1 MNYRFILA
9 AFINILCLSYSAAQ
23 QLRFDHFDISNE
35 LSQNNITHLCVDE
48 IGYVWIATLEGL
60 NRFDGYQTIR
70 FDNRSGKHT
79 TFKGNQIYA
88 LASGRSG
95 DIWVVS
101 NDGLNL
107 YDAKSESFKIHGFTS
122 SFPVHKTKVLKED
135 ANGFLWLSDGTRLS
149 YFDPKIMKFK
159 SVPINSSVES
169 ILSFKSSI
177 LISGNEGIFEIT
189 LVGDT
194 IKADH
199 IYTNS
204 VFSLTKSNDDEVY
217 GINSSAILRWKTISK
232 RPEIIMDFKNG
243 NLPRITKGNLNAFI
257 AKENEIWIGGT
268 YPLINIRVESKAT
281 QVFTYDKDNPFSFQG
296 YIVKNLAVD
305 DYNNLWIGTSK
316 HGLNLLEK
324 RKNQFS
330 YYNWGSEDR
339 NQDIDPVR
347 SILKAKSGD
356 LWYAVDRLG
365 IGIHKKNGS
374 HEFYDSFS
382 DCDGATYDLKRVR
395 SIFEDSE
402 GTIWIG
408 GLEGLALYN
417 PLKNRIELAK
427 CQNEWEWPYHSYVIK
442 EFEKGELTISGKP
455 NLLAIVDLN
464 QNKLKKYTLDN
475 GSGTIRDIIID
486 GKGHYWVALN
496 NGVLKLDLQKNVYQL
511 INSKNSNL
519 SNDKVYNLLLYNDSL
534 LIATNSG
541 LNIYDINQASIVKS
555 FYQTDGLVNDI
566 VYSLKQDQQ
575 NRVWISTNNG
585 ISMLDI
591 NNLSFTN
598 YLEEDHFLDDAHY
611 QGSNGKIFFGGYDGI
626 TSFNPLEIESQTFKS
641 DAVIEKFYLFNELVT
656 PNSSTDKDVILHT
669 SISKVEALNLKHTQN
684 SFSFDFNAFPFNY
697 PNNNKFRYRLI
708 GQNDQW
714 VYPIRSSRFA
724 SYSGLPPKR
733 YELQVQVSQGKEVW
747 ATSTVLKINIVPPF
761 WQRTWFQY
769 LVYSILIVSVYTV
782 YRLRIMNIR
791 NRNRMLNQK
800 VKEQTS
806 KLVDKNQQII
816 KQKNK
821 IQKFAKKLHEADEAK
836 LRFFTNVS
844 HEFRTPLT
852 LILGQLENLNGEHAH
867 QAIRSIKNNSLRLH
881 RLVEQ
886 LIDLRKLDS
895 DQMRLSISHNDIVPF
910 TKNILDS
917 FSFAADQKKIKLSFK
932 ATSDSIMLWFDT
944 DKMDKILYNLI
955 SNALKY
961 TTEHKSIFVGISK
974 EQNEVTISIKDEGI
988 GIEKSQLDKVFER
1001 FYRGN
1006 QNSIEGHGIGL
1017 SLVKSFV
1024 EIQHANIQVTSLK
1037 DQGTEF
1043 FLSFKV
1049 GRKHFSETELIA
1061 KNDAQIPHID
1071 HEVQKFPDNWEP
1083 YNAGKEIL
1091 VVEDNMEL
1099 SHFIKQV
1106 LSKYYRVIIAKN
1118 GLEALGILEKVQP
1131 ELVISDVM
1139 MPKMDGITFS
1149 RKIKQNA
1156 STNTIPII
1164 LLSAKS
1170 DSETKIAALKIGV
1183 EGFMEKPFSTQ
1194 FLLLRV
1200 NTILSNRAKYRQY
1213 IVEHDSKLNSSNE
1226 LNQIDKI
1233 FWKHVTGFIN
1243 ENLSNPHFS
1252 VEDMSNEMNMSRASF
1267 YRKFKCIS
1275 GSSPGDHLRKV
1286 KLTRAKNLLI
1296 ESDLSIA
1303 QVSDAVGFQSISHFR
1318 RSFKQE
1324 FKKTPS
1330 QLRIPDSYLAKSV
1343 NK

>member
-1 MNYRFILA
+1 MNCRSVFT
-9 AFINILCLSYSAAQ
+9 AFINIICLSYSMAQ

-35 LSQNNITHLCVDE
+35 LSQNNITHLCVDD

-79 TFKGNQIYA
+79 TFKGNQIYS
-88 LASGRSG
+88 LAKGRAG
-95 DIWVVS
+95 NVWIVS

-107 YDAKSESFKIHGFTS
+107 YDAKSESFKIYGFTN
-122 SFPVHKTKVLKED
+122 SFPVHKTKVIKED
-135 ANGFLWLSDGTRLS
+135 ENGFIWLSDGDKLS
-149 YFDPKIMKFK
+149 YFDLK
-159 SVPINSSVES
+159 SLQFNGVSINSSVES
-169 ILSFKSSI
+169 MLPFKSNI
-177 LISGNEGIFEIT
+177 LISGNKGVFEISLT
-189 LVGDT
+189 GNTPEVN
-194 IKADH
+194 H
-199 IYTNS
+199 IYKDP
-204 VFSLTKSNDDEVY
+204 VFGLTKSIHDEFY
-217 GINSSAILRWKTISK
+217 GINSGAILRWKTLSK
-232 RPEIIMDFKNG
+232 SPEIIMDLKEG
-243 NLPRITKGNLNAFI
+243 GLPPITKENLNAFI
-257 AKENEIWIGGT
+257 AKENEFWIGGT
-268 YPLINIRVESKAT
+268 YPLINIQIEPKAT

-305 DYNNLWIGTSK
+305 EYNNLWIGTSK

-365 IGIHKKNGS
+365 VGIHKKNGN
-374 HEFYDSFS
+374 HKFYDSFR
-382 DCDGATYDLKRVR
+382 DCDGAVFDLKRVR

-408 GLEGLALYN
+408 GLDGLTVYN
-417 PLKNRIELAK
+417 PLNDRIELAK
-427 CQNEWEWPYHSYVIK
+427 CYNEWEWPYHSYVIK
-442 EFEKGELTISGKP
+442 EFKKGELTISGKP

-486 GKGHYWVALN
+486 GKGNYWVALN
-496 NGVLKLDLQKNVYQL
+496 NGVLKIDVQKNIYQI

-541 LNIYDINQASIVKS
+541 LNIYDISQASIVKS
-555 FYQTDGLVNDI
+555 FYQSDGLVNDI
-566 VYSLKQDQQ
+566 VYSLKKDER

-585 ISMLDI
+585 ISMLDL
-591 NNLSFTN
+591 NHLSFTN

-611 QGSNGKIFFGGYDGI
+611 QGSNGAIFFGGYDGI
-626 TSFNPLEIESQTFKS
+626 TSFNPLEIESQPFKS

-656 PNSSTDKDVILHT
+656 PNSTADKNVILQT
-669 SISKVEALNLKHTQN
+669 SISKVEALNLEHTQN

-714 VYPIRSSRFA
+714 VYPRSNRFA
-724 SYSGLPPKR
+724 SYSGLPPKQ
-733 YELQVQVSQGKEVW
+733 YELQVQVSQGKEDW
-747 ATSTVLKINIVPPF
+747 TPSTILKINIIPPF

-769 LVYSILIVSVYTV
+769 LVYFILIVSVYSI

-791 NRNRMLNQK
+791 NRNRVLNRK

-806 KLVDKNQQII
+806 KLVEKNKQIL
-816 KQKNK
+816 KQKDK
-821 IQKFAKKLHEADEAK
+821 IQNFAKKLHEADEAK

-852 LILGQLENLNGEHAH
+852 LILGQLEHLNGKHAH
-867 QAIRSIKNNSLRLH
+867 QAVRSIKNNSLRLH

-895 DQMRLSISHNDIVPF
+895 DQMRLSISHNDIVSF
-910 TKNILDS
+910 TKNILES

-932 ATSDSIMLWFDT
+932 ASADSIMLWFDT

-961 TTEHKSIFVGISK
+961 TPEHKFIFVDISK
-974 EQNEVTISIKDEGI
+974 GQNEVTISIKDAGI
-988 GIEKSQLDKVFER
+988 GIEKNQLDKVFER

-1024 EIQHANIQVTSLK
+1024 EIQHAKIQVTSLK

-1043 FLSFKV
+1043 LLSFKA
-1049 GRKHFSETELIA
+1049 GKKHFSETELIEN
-1061 KNDAQIPHID
+1061 NDTQTASID

-1106 LSKYYRVIIAKN
+1106 LSKYYSVIIAKN
-1118 GLEALGILEKVQP
+1118 GLEALEILEEVQP

-1149 RKIKQNA
+1149 RKIKQNP
-1156 STNTIPII
+1156 STSTIPII

-1170 DSETKIAALKIGV
+1170 DSETKMAAFKIGV

-1213 IVEHDSKLNSSNE
+1213 IVEHDSKPTSSNQ

-1233 FWKHVTGFIN
+1233 FWKHITGFMN
-1243 ENLSNPHFS
+1243 ENLSNPHLS
-1252 VEDMSNEMNMSRASF
+1252 VDDMSNEMNMSRASF

-1324 FKKTPS
+1324 FQKTPS
-1330 QLRIPDSYLAKSV
+1330 QLRIPDSYLVESV

>member
-1 MNYRFILA
+1 MNCRFVIAIL
-9 AFINILCLSYSAAQ
+9 FLILRWSDSRAQ

-35 LSQNNITHLCVDE
+35 LSQNNITHLCVDD

-60 NRFDGYQTIR
+60 NRFDGYQTKR
-70 FDNRSGKHT
+70 YDNRSEKGA

-88 LASGRSG
+88 LAKGRAG
-95 DIWVVS
+95 NIWVVS
-101 NDGLNL
+101 NNGLNR
-107 YDAKSESFKIHGFTS
+107 YNANSESFEVYGFMS
-122 SFPVHKTKVLKED
+122 SFLVQGTKVLKED
-135 ANGFLWLSDGTRLS
+135 KNGLLWLSDGNKLS
-149 YFDPKIMKFK
+149 YFDRKSQKFK
-159 SVPINSSVES
+159 SVAIHSTVES
-169 ILSFKSSI
+169 ILPVKSGILVSGSEGVFK
-177 LISGNEGIFEIT
+177 ISLSDETPE
-189 LVGDT
+189 V
-194 IKADH
+194 DH
-199 IYTNS
+199 IYTDS
-204 VFSLTKSNDDEVY
+204 VIGLTMSADEKVY
-217 GINSSAILRWKTISK
+217 GISNSAILQWMNLSKSPSVLLDLKEGHLPPITIG
-232 RPEIIMDFKNG
+232 D
-243 NLPRITKGNLNAFI
+243 LNAFI

-268 YPLINIRVESKAT
+268 YPLIKVQVDSKTT
-281 QVFTYDKDNPFSFQG
+281 QVFTYDKDDPFSFQG
-296 YIVKNLAVD
+296 YIVKNLEVD
-305 DYNNLWIGTSK
+305 EYNNLWIGTSK

-347 SILKAKSGD
+347 SILKTKSGD

-365 IGIHKKNGS
+365 VGIHKKNGS
-374 HEFYDSFS
+374 HKFYSSFHN
-382 DCDGATYDLKRVR
+382 CDGATFDLKRVR
-395 SIFEDSE
+395 SIFEDSQ

-408 GLEGLALYN
+408 GLDGLAVYN
-417 PLKNRIELAK
+417 ATEDHIEFAK

-455 NLLAIVDLN
+455 NHLAIVDLYK
-464 QNKLKKYTLDN
+464 NKLKTYTLDN
-475 GSGTIRDIIID
+475 GFGTIRDLIID
-486 GKGHYWVALN
+486 DEGNYWAALK
-496 NGVLKLDLQKNVYQL
+496 NGVFKIDLKKNVYQL
-511 INSKNSNL
+511 INSQNSKL
-519 SNDKVYNLLLYNDSL
+519 SNDKVYNLLLHHDSL

-541 LNIYDINQASIVKS
+541 LNIYDIGQAAVVKS
-555 FYQTDGLVNDI
+555 IYQTDGLVNDI
-566 VYSLKQDQQ
+566 VYSLKKDQRD
-575 NRVWISTNNG
+575 RVWISTNNG
-585 ISMLDI
+585 ISMLD
-591 NNLSFTN
+591 LSTMSFTN

-611 QGSNGKIFFGGYDGI
+611 QGDGQIFFGGYDGI
-626 TSFNPLEIESQTFKS
+626 TSFNPLEIESQAFKS
-641 DAVIEKFYLFNELVT
+641 DPVIEKFYLFNELVT
-656 PNSSTDKDVILHT
+656 PNSPPDQEAILPT
-669 SISKVEALNLKHTQN
+669 SISTLEALHLDYTQN

-714 VYPIRSSRFA
+714 VYPIRSNRFA
-724 SYSGLPPKR
+724 SYSGLPPKQ
-733 YELQVQVSQGKEVW
+733 YELQVQVSQGREVW
-747 ATSTVLKINIVPPF
+747 TPSTVLKINIIPPF
-761 WQRTWFQY
+761 WRQTWFQY
-769 LVYSILIVSVYTV
+769 LAYFTLIISVYTL
-782 YRLRIMNIR
+782 YRLRMMNIR
-791 NRNRMLNQK
+791 KRNRMLNKK

-806 KLVDKNQQII
+806 KLVEKNKQIL

-821 IQKFAKKLHEADEAK
+821 IQKFAEKLHEADEAK

-852 LILGQLENLNGEHAH
+852 LILGQLKNLSGEHAH

-895 DQMRLSISHNDIVPF
+895 DQMRLSISHNDIVSF

-917 FSFAADQKKIKLSFK
+917 FSFAADQKKIKLSF
-932 ATSDSIMLWFDT
+932 TSNADSIMLWFDT

-961 TTEHKSIFVGISK
+961 TPEHKSISVAISK
-974 EQNEVTISIKDEGI
+974 QQNEVTISIKDEGI

-1017 SLVKSFV
+1017 SLVKNFV
-1024 EIQHANIQVTSLK
+1024 EIQNAKIHVTSLMG
-1037 DQGTEF
+1037 QGTEF
-1043 FLSFKV
+1043 LLSFKA
-1049 GRKHFSETELIA
+1049 GKKHFSSSELLASDDQSISYV
-1061 KNDAQIPHID
+1061 D
-1071 HEVQKFPDNWEP
+1071 HEVQKFPDHWEP

-1106 LSKYYRVIIAKN
+1106 LSKYYRVILAKD
-1118 GLEALGILEKVQP
+1118 GIEALEILEKVQP

-1139 MPKMDGITFS
+1139 MPKMDGITFA
-1149 RKIKQNA
+1149 RKVKQNSA
-1156 STNTIPII
+1156 TSTIPII

-1170 DSETKIAALKIGV
+1170 DSETKITALEIGV

-1213 IVEHDSKLNSSNE
+1213 IVEHDSKLESSNP

-1233 FWKHVTGFIN
+1233 FWKHITGFMN
-1243 ENLSNPHFS
+1243 ENLSNSHLS
-1252 VEDMSNEMNMSRASF
+1252 VDDMSKEMNMSRASF
-1267 YRKFKCIS
+1267 YRKFKSIS
-1275 GSSPGDHLRKV
+1275 EDSPGDHLRKV
-1286 KLTRAKNLLI
+1286 RLIRAKNLLI
-1296 ESDLSIA
+1296 ESELSIA
-1303 QVSDAVGFQSISHFR
+1303 QVSDAVGFQSLSHFR

-1324 FKKTPS
+1324 FQKTPS
-1330 QLRIPDSYLAKSV
+1330 QIRTPDSYLTTSV

>member
-1 MNYRFILA
+1 MNYRSVFTVMIH
-9 AFINILCLSYSAAQ
+9 ITCISYSMAQ
-23 QLRFDHFDISNE
+23 QFRFDHFDISNE
-35 LSQNNITHLCVDE
+35 LSQNNITHLCVDD

-60 NRFDGYQTIR
+60 NRFDGYQTVR
-70 FDNRSGKHT
+70 FDNRSGKHK
-79 TFKGNQIYA
+79 TFKGNQIYS
-88 LASGRSG
+88 LANGRAG
-95 DIWVVS
+95 NIWVVS

-107 YDAKSESFKIHGFTS
+107 YDAESESFKIYGFTS
-122 SFPVHKTKVLKED
+122 SFPVHKTKVIKED
-135 ANGFLWLSDGTRLS
+135 SNGFLWLSDGNKLS
-149 YFDPKIMKFK
+149 YFDRK
-159 SVPINSSVES
+159 SLNFISVSINSSIES
-169 ILSFKSSI
+169 VLPLKSNILLSGSEGVFNISF
-177 LISGNEGIFEIT
+177 
-189 LVGDT
+189 VGDT
-194 IKADH
+194 LDVDH
-199 IYTNS
+199 IYKDS
-204 VFSLTKSNDDEVY
+204 VFGLTKSIDDQLY
-217 GINSSAILRWKTISK
+217 GINSSNILRWPDLSK
-232 RPEIIMDFKNG
+232 SPEIIMDLKKG
-243 NLPRITKGNLNAFI
+243 DLPLITKENLNAFI
-257 AKENEIWIGGT
+257 VKENEIWIGGT
-268 YPLINIRVESKAT
+268 YPLINIQVESKAT
-281 QVFTYDKDNPFSFQG
+281 QIFNYDKDNPFSFQG
-296 YIVKNLAVD
+296 YIVKNLAID
-305 DYNNLWIGTSK
+305 EYQNLWIGTSK

-356 LWYAVDRLG
+356 LWYAVDRIG
-365 IGIHKKNGS
+365 VGIHKKNGS
-374 HEFYDSFS
+374 HEFYDSFN
-382 DCDGATYDLKRVR
+382 DCDGTVFDLKRVR

-408 GLEGLALYN
+408 GLDGLALYN
-417 PLKNRIELAK
+417 PLEDRIELAK

-442 EFEKGELTISGKP
+442 EFKKGELTISGKP

-486 GKGHYWVALN
+486 GKGNHWAALN
-496 NGVLKLDLQKNVYQL
+496 NGFFKINLGKNDYQL
-511 INSKNSNL
+511 ISSKNSKL
-519 SNDKVYNLLLYNDSL
+519 SNDKVYNLLLHHDSL

-555 FYQTDGLVNDI
+555 FYQRDGLVNDI
-566 VYSLKQDQQ
+566 VYSLKKDEQ
-575 NRVWISTNNG
+575 NRVWISTNSG
-585 ISMLDI
+585 ISMLDL

-611 QGSNGKIFFGGYDGI
+611 QSDDGNIFFAGYDGI
-626 TSFNPLEIESQTFKS
+626 TSFNPIEIVSQTFKS
-641 DAVIEKFYLFNELVT
+641 DAVIENFYLFNELVA
-656 PNSSTDKDVILHT
+656 PNSPIDEDVILPT
-669 SISKVEALNLKHTQN
+669 SISKVETLNLKHTQN

-697 PNNNKFRYRLI
+697 PNNNKFRYKLI

-714 VYPIRSSRFA
+714 VYPRSNRFA
-724 SYSGLPPKR
+724 SYSGLPPKQ

-747 ATSTVLKINIVPPF
+747 TKSTVLKINIIPPF
-761 WQRTWFQY
+761 WQRAWFQY
-769 LVYSILIVSVYTV
+769 LAYFVLIISIYTV

-806 KLVDKNQQII
+806 ELVENNKQIL

-821 IQKFAKKLHEADEAK
+821 IQKFAKQLHEADEAK

-852 LILGQLENLNGEHAH
+852 LILGQLENLDGKHSH

-895 DQMRLSISHNDIVPF
+895 DQMRLSISHNDIVSF

-932 ATSDSIMLWFDT
+932 ASSDSIMLWFDM
-944 DKMDKILYNLI
+944 DKMDKIIYNLI

-961 TTEHKSIFVGISK
+961 TPEHKSIFVGISK
-974 EQNEVTISIKDEGI
+974 EQYGVAISIKDEGI
-988 GIEKSQLDKVFER
+988 GIEKSHLGKVFER

-1024 EIQHANIQVTSLK
+1024 EIQHAEIQVTSLK

-1043 FLSFKV
+1043 LLSFKA
-1049 GRKHFSETELIA
+1049 GKKHFSETELITNDDA
-1061 KNDAQIPHID
+1061 KIPYAD
-1071 HEVQKFPDNWEP
+1071 HEIQNLPDTWEP

-1091 VVEDNMEL
+1091 VVEDNIDL
-1099 SHFIKQV
+1099 RHFIKQV

-1118 GLEALGILEKVQP
+1118 GLEALEILEEVQP

-1149 RKIKQNA
+1149 RKVKQNP

-1164 LLSAKS
+1164 LLSAKN
-1170 DSETKIAALKIGV
+1170 DTETKIAALKIGV

-1213 IVEHDSKLNSSNE
+1213 IVEHDSKSTSSNQ

-1233 FWKHVTGFIN
+1233 FWKHITGFIN
-1243 ENLSNPHFS
+1243 ENLSNPHLS
-1252 VEDMSNEMNMSRASF
+1252 VENMSSEMNMSRASF
-1267 YRKFKCIS
+1267 YRKFKSIS

-1286 KLTRAKNLLI
+1286 KLMRAKNLLI

-1324 FKKTPS
+1324 FQKTPS
-1330 QLRIPDSYLAKSV
+1330 QLRTPDSYLAKV
-1343 NK
+1343 GNN